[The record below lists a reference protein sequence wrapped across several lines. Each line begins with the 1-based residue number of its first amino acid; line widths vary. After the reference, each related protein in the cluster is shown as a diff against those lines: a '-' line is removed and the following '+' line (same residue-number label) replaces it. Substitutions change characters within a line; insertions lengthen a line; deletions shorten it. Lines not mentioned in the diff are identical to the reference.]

1 MEILFDVKHSTIS
14 EHINNIFQ
22 ERELEEKTSVCI
34 SDKSSG
40 GRKVEALRYE
50 YAGRQILQEVEW
62 KKD

>member
-1 MEILFDVKHSTIS
+1 MDILFDVKHSTIS

-40 GRKVEALRYE
+40 GRKAEALRYE
-50 YAGRQILQEVEW
+50 YAGR
-62 KKD
+62 